1 MGTNPR
7 LIADENKPDVEREP
21 IICLAMAS
29 SSREPP
35 ILPLQEPRPRRSHS
49 SHSQGTQTH
58 SSTPDQS
65 QSPTSRMPSYRTRY
79 ARISSAKGIHE
90 QSEFYTDE
98 DVRNHAP
105 GGLPAAAAS
114 QVQYP
119 NVNLLRRFG
128 HLNNDSLMYAMQQL
142 ACLEDAVDDLYAR
155 ASAPPG
161 HPRLLNSLLFDKERF
176 VARCRRSPDYRSAKS
191 RLSPPGGRGE
201 DEDEDEDD
209 DLSVQ
214 MENLIANAMRISR
227 EYHEAFLWEHKSYR
241 FSPVSHRAHL
251 ASFNMLRDVHH
262 LDEEALGPWR
272 AIDDLVTPEPDT
284 LYRRFENLLYT
295 KWSWIATGLHYCCR
309 GRVPSGSAGDLQ
321 MEVEANRFRWAVK
334 LVMWVT
340 SSALLVVPFGV
351 LYLQPLSKLG
361 AFFVVLGFGAVF
373 TLVGANL
380 EQRTGRVISAAT
392 AYYAVLAAILSN
404 LKL

>member
-1 MGTNPR
+1 
-7 LIADENKPDVEREP
+7 
-21 IICLAMAS
+21 MAS

-35 ILPLQEPRPRRSHS
+35 ILPLQEPRSRKSHS
-49 SHSQGTQTH
+49 YHSQGTQTH
-58 SSTPDQS
+58 SSIPDQS

-79 ARISSAKGIHE
+79 SRISSAKGIHE

-128 HLNNDSLMYAMQQL
+128 HLNNDSLMYVMQQL

-155 ASAPPG
+155 ASEPPA
-161 HPRLLNSLLFDKERF
+161 HRRLNSLLFDKEQF
-176 VARCRRSPDYRSAKS
+176 VARCRRSPDYRSAP
-191 RLSPPGGRGE
+191 RPPGGG
-201 DEDEDEDD
+201 DD

-214 MENLIANAMRISR
+214 MENLIANAIRISR

-251 ASFNMLRDVHH
+251 ASFNMLREVHH

-272 AIDDLVTPEPDT
+272 AIDDFITPEPDT

-295 KWSWIATGLHYCCR
+295 KWSWIATGLQYCCR
-309 GRVPSGSAGDLQ
+309 GRVPLGSASAGDLQ